1 MQLVSVRGEGLCWK
15 ECYSP
20 YQLHLD
26 PDGQVATYRV
36 GFQAQLWL
44 MAGDKGEQE
53 TVKRRVTG
61 GPDWSAV
68 GLGSRKKEA

>member
-1 MQLVSVRGEGLCWK
+1 MS
-15 ECYSP
+15 
-20 YQLHLD
+20 
-26 PDGQVATYRV
+26 
-36 GFQAQLWL
+36 QLWL